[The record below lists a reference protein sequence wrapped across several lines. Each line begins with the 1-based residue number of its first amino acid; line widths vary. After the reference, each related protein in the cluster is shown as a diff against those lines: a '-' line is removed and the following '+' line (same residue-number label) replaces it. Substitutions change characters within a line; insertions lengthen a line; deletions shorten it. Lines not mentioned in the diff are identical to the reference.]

1 MYVEII
7 IGIILIYVA
16 LRALIT
22 ENRVSK
28 LIYLNVIVF
37 GVPVLI
43 DLVIKTPFAF
53 VVAAAFFICSTIS
66 ANAIATSLDKLD
78 DEIIL
83 DWGVEMEFVVSII
96 AIALMLIGA
105 FGVILLKKPL
115 DKVIMFSIMDAGF
128 LLVVVLFRYLDVAM
142 FVALSDPLC
151 TLIFIM
157 AIVKIKEIRQ
167 RKVKSGEL
175 HD

>member
-1 MYVEII
+1 
-7 IGIILIYVA
+7 
-16 LRALIT
+16 
-22 ENRVSK
+22 
-28 LIYLNVIVF
+28 
-37 GVPVLI
+37 
-43 DLVIKTPFAF
+43 
-53 VVAAAFFICSTIS
+53 
-66 ANAIATSLDKLD
+66 
-78 DEIIL
+78 
-83 DWGVEMEFVVSII
+83 MEFVVSII

-128 LLVVVLFRYLDVAM
+128 LLVVVLFSYLDVAM

-167 RKVKSGEL
+167 RKVRSGEL